1 MKKTVARLLT
11 AGLLACSAGIAL
23 ADGIPTAANVAE
35 APIGANDWRGFF
47 VSASIGYGFGNS
59 SFEVGPNKA
68 DYDPD
73 GFQGAVGLGY
83 DFMVRDN
90 WVLGVFTDYTFGE
103 QDDKFTLVGIDTK
116 GELDDI
122 WAVGGRAGVII
133 HKDLLL
139 YGTVGYTRAEA
150 TLSNAAAKA
159 SEDIDGYFVGVGL
172 ERLLCS
178 NLYLKG
184 EYRYSDFED
193 VKDNTGGGCG
203 PACDVKNENDDH
215 SIRIG
220 LAYKFGGRR
229 EEAAPLK

>member
-1 MKKTVARLLT
+1 M
-11 AGLLACSAGIAL
+11 
-23 ADGIPTAANVAE
+23 
-35 APIGANDWRGFF
+35 
-47 VSASIGYGFGNS
+47 
-59 SFEVGPNKA
+59 
-68 DYDPD
+68 
-73 GFQGAVGLGY
+73 
-83 DFMVRDN
+83 
-90 WVLGVFTDYTFGE
+90 
-103 QDDKFTLVGIDTK
+103 
-116 GELDDI
+116 
-122 WAVGGRAGVII
+122 
-133 HKDLLL
+133 L